1 MNEMEYGPDE
11 LDGHTL
17 EELSDYL
24 DAGFTPADPSIDDS
38 PACQM
43 ALAAL
48 AHVKTATESL
58 LETEADEQPP
68 TSESFIAGILE
79 AISMNVRAGRSIP
92 IAHPSPTA
100 RITMTEGAV
109 RSLIRGAGDNID
121 GVLVGRCTLEG
132 DVTTIGTSIVVDL
145 DITVRWGENLT
156 AKAAEVR
163 AAVAAALATRT
174 DLVIEGI
181 DVTATDVYP
190 VQHKDGEDAE

>member
-1 MNEMEYGPDE
+1 MNEMEYGPE
-11 LDGHTL
+11 QLDGHTL

-24 DAGFTPADPSIDDS
+24 DAGFVPADPSIDDS

-48 AHVKTATESL
+48 AHVKTATDSL
-58 LETEADEQPP
+58 LETEAEEQPP
-68 TSESFIAGILE
+68 ASEGFIAGILE

-92 IAHPSPTA
+92 ITHPSPAA
-100 RITMTEGAV
+100 RITVTEGAV
-109 RSLIRGAGDNID
+109 RNLIRAAGDDID

-132 DVTTIGTSIVVDL
+132 DVTAAGTPITIDL
-145 DITVRWGENLT
+145 DITVRFGSNVT

-174 DLVIEGI
+174 ELVIAGI
-181 DVTATDVYP
+181 DVTATDIYTA
-190 VQHKDGEDAE
+190 HKKDEGDSE